1 MRKSVL
7 FAILITAIMFTSCET
22 EIKTNAEYQDMTIVY
37 GLLEPNETDHYI
49 KINKGFIGEGN
60 ANDLAAN
67 ASNYNYSEGEISV
80 KIEEYTSSNVFVK
93 SYSLQRTLNEIPKDN
108 GVFDNTSNVLYKF
121 TEPSLNSNNIFKL
134 SIYNSSLDKVIS
146 SETTIPKGAKISSAS
161 TTDFNTLNFFNGSS
175 YTPENIKVKEGVNV
189 GRIKASLVFSYMEVY
204 TNGQDSVE
212 KSFKIPMG
220 EELAK
225 LNDVDLEFY
234 LAGDVFFD
242 AISNNVSAN
251 VPFLDY
257 RRLNSCKIELISAGV
272 DMSTYMSVNAPSNTS
287 SVDFTNISNGLGLF
301 SSRSIQLEKSNRP
314 DFGEIGYDGRI
325 NLGDDTIKKILTMGL
340 NFCSPRSS
348 GANPPTPIC
357 WQ

>member
-1 MRKSVL
+1 MRK
-7 FAILITAIMFTSCET
+7 ITTFTFLALSFFFFSCET
-22 EIKTNAEYQDMTIVY
+22 EIKTNAEYKDMTVVY
-37 GLLEPNETDHYI
+37 GLLNPSETDHYI
-49 KINKGFIGEGN
+49 KINKGFIGEGS

-80 KIEEYTSSNVFVK
+80 KVEEYTSSNVFVK
-93 SYSLQRTLNEIPKDN
+93 SYSLQRTLNEVPKEN
-108 GVFDNTSNVLYKF
+108 GVFDNTTNVLYKF

-134 SIYNSSLDKVIS
+134 SIYNPSLDKVIS
-146 SETTIPKGAKISSAS
+146 SETAIPKGAKVSSAS

-175 YTPENIKVKEGVNV
+175 YTPENIKVKEGENV

-212 KSFKIPMG
+212 KSFRISMG
-220 EELAK
+220 EELAN
-225 LNDVDLEFY
+225 LNDIDLEFY
-234 LAGDVFFD
+234 LTGDVFFD
-242 AISNNVSAN
+242 AISNNVAAN
-251 VPFLDY
+251 IPFLDY

-301 SSRSIQLEKSNRP
+301 SSRNVQLEKSNRP
-314 DFGEIGYDGRI
+314 DFGETGYDGRI
-325 NLGDDTIKKILTMGL
+325 NLGDETIKKILTMGL
-340 NFCSPRSS
+340 NFCSPRSA
-348 GANPPTPIC
+348 GANPPAPIC